1 MSEPS
6 PTPKAKQEVE
16 VTTPNPISTVLSE
29 SEILSRVPPE
39 VREQIEGGGGSEKE
53 DSTTAERLGGCG
65 ECDYKGHLPSGR
77 YCDCEYARQR
87 QYQDMCAVEG
97 RFPRAGVPDRLKGL
111 SLQTLS
117 EVAPSAAETQAARAV
132 RALEE
137 NGEVTDPCHG
147 TKRGSLC
154 LLGRNGTGKSGLL
167 VHLAR
172 QHFLAGQIPLWI
184 KYADLVRDGVQ
195 AGYGTSVEYAP
206 GLQLSTVRLQAAQR
220 VDVLLI
226 DDLGDPFAPA
236 DSYVETSDRR
246 DILFR
251 ILSARH
257 EEGLPTHITSN
268 HRSLEEIR
276 EQFDPRTA
284 DRVKELCAVV
294 EMDGPNLREIQ

>member
-1 MSEPS
+1 M
-6 PTPKAKQEVE
+6 
-16 VTTPNPISTVLSE
+16 
-29 SEILSRVPPE
+29 
-39 VREQIEGGGGSEKE
+39 REKIEEGVGN
-53 DSTTAERLGGCG
+53 DSQNSGTTAERLGGCG
-65 ECDYKGHLPSGR
+65 KCNYRGHLPSGR

-87 QYQDMCAVEG
+87 QYQDMCAMEG

-111 SLQTLS
+111 SLETLS
-117 EVAPSAAETQAARAV
+117 EVAPSATETQAARAV
-132 RALEE
+132 RALEDH
-137 NGEVTDPCHG
+137 GEVTDPVYG
-147 TKRGSLC
+147 TKRQSLC

-184 KYADLVRDGVQ
+184 TYADLVRDGVQ

-206 GLQLSTVRLQAAQR
+206 GLELSTVRLQAAQR

-226 DDLGDPFAPA
+226 DDLGDPFATA

-268 HRSLEEIR
+268 HRSLQEIK

-284 DRVKELCAVV
+284 DRVKELCATV
-294 EMDGPNLREIQ
+294 EMDGPNLREIK